1 MNALSKI
8 QNKGDVGVDPEGIAS
23 GLLDLIRTG
32 AWFSAVGEKSVESE
46 ASDIRSYLAGLD
58 LDVDEVVWLDS
69 WQAAGDIAKHPDW
82 SPAWWEAE
90 ESLRLALFEEAV
102 RSPGEEPVLKLLS
115 RINSAA
121 AESLHGPAAVAA
133 ARSGLADPG
142 ISRAAAGAAA
152 QACHLAALARLSGR
166 GADHP
171 FEAKLRL
178 FAGGRWP
185 LCLVGKQFYIL

>member
-1 MNALSKI
+1 MNALSKL
-8 QNKGDVGVDPEGIAS
+8 QNKGEGGIDPEGIAS
-23 GLLDLIRTG
+23 GLLDLIHTG

-46 ASDIRSYLAGLD
+46 AFEIRSYLDGLD

-82 SPAWWEAE
+82 SPAWWDAE
-90 ESLRLALFEEAV
+90 ENQRTALFADAV
-102 RSPGEEPVLKLLS
+102 GRWGEEHVL
-115 RINSAA
+115 NSLARVNSVAA
-121 AESLHGPAAVAA
+121 HSLHGPAAVAA
-133 ARSGLADPG
+133 ARDAVSDAGV
-142 ISRAAAGAAA
+142 SRAAAGAAA
-152 QACHLAALARLSGR
+152 QSCYLAALARLSGR